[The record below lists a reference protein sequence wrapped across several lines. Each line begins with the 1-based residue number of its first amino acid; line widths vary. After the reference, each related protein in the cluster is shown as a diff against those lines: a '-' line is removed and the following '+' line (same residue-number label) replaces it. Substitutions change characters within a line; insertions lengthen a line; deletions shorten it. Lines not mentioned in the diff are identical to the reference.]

1 MRFFNTTGP
10 VVAADH
16 YCIPPLQRVNLEEVL
31 ALIRD
36 KRYFVLH
43 APRQTGKTS
52 ALLALRD
59 LLNERIRGRLPLRV
73 RERGVRPDCAG
84 ERGAGVCVP
93 SWERLGTRA
102 RRTLGDESLA
112 SLWPGILTT
121 FGPDGALQ
129 EVLVRWAEADPTPAV
144 LLIDEI
150 DTLVG
155 DTLIAVLR
163 QLRGG
168 YDERPDGFPQSVILC
183 GVRDVRDYRIHS
195 SAENTVITG
204 GSAFNVKAASL
215 RIGDFPETDVR
226 HAARPAHRRD
236 RTAVRRSGAASG
248 MRADRR
254 PAVAGQY
261 SGSGGMLRRRS
272 RP

>member
-1 MRFFNTTGP
+1 MPFFNTTGP

-59 LLNERIRGRLPLRV
+59 LLNGGSVGAYRCVYVNVESGQTARENV
-73 RERGVRPDCAG
+73 ERGMRAILG
-84 ERGAGVCVP
+84 
-93 SWERLGTRA
+93 SLGTRT

-112 SLWPGILTT
+112 RLWPDVLTT
-121 FGPDGALQ
+121 FGLEGALQ
-129 EVLVRWAEADPTPAV
+129 EVLVRWAEADPTPTV
-144 LLIDEI
+144 LMIDEI
-150 DTLVG
+150 DTQDG

-163 QLRGG
+163 QLRAG

-183 GVRDVRDYRIHS
+183 GVRDVRDYRIRS

-215 RIGDFPETDVR
+215 RIGDFSETDGIWSRNTPPRPDSRSPKRRCRR
-226 HAARPAHRRD
+226 HGR
-236 RTAVRRSGAASG
+236 
-248 MRADRR
+248 
-254 PAVAGQY
+254 
-261 SGSGGMLRRRS
+261 
-272 RP
+272 